1 MLIFFFNN
9 YFYTVLALAF
19 VPLGS
24 TGVYW
29 SAIRFHFNIYTGPG
43 YLSALLAVINILL
56 VIFVFKDRKL
66 ITRNFKKMKT
76 FARKRESII
85 NIHVYR
91 CLQSEIVET
100 IVLITL
106 HAIKY
111 IIYTLLGDSVSN
123 EYP

>member
-1 MLIFFFNN
+1 MLIYYYLYIF
-9 YFYTVLALAF
+9 FYTVLALAF

-66 ITRNFKKMKT
+66 ITTNSKKMKT

-85 NIHVYR
+85 NIYR
-91 CLQSEIVET
+91 CLT
-100 IVLITL
+100 I
-106 HAIKY
+106 
-111 IIYTLLGDSVSN
+111 
-123 EYP
+123 